1 MSKFLAYLVVF
12 SVFTVSSTATADDES
27 WEEFTKLRQA
37 AEQSELVP
45 KGSRGP
51 QIIPKDVIVEQL
63 TKPNQGADS
72 GSGQGPEV
80 VFSSKF
86 ILFDFGSSR
95 LRESSYGQLREIADA
110 LKDPKLSSISF
121 FYVDGYTCDIG
132 SDANNC
138 RLSWD
143 RARSVVDYLTSSGNV
158 PREKVKA
165 RGFGESSPMYP
176 NTDEENRS
184 KNRRVALRVGTSET
198 ASSSQPAI
206 CSEEPRFDGGGGSYR
221 PYSGSDGRY
230 RPQESH
236 SGGAGSDSEEPLV
249 GGIGGMGREEEL
261 PAYLKGGSK
270 SKDQKSGRPQRK
282 DLSAPLVKPGESKAK
297 PSSSDLVP
305 KTPLGK

>member
-1 MSKFLAYLVVF
+1 MKKILAYFLAFALF
-12 SVFTVSSTATADDES
+12 GSLTAAIADDES
-27 WEEFTKLRQA
+27 WEDYIKLRQA

-63 TKPNQGADS
+63 TKPPQGADS
-72 GSGQGPEV
+72 GGQGPEV

-95 LRESSYGQLREIADA
+95 LREASYGQLREIADA
-110 LKDPKLSSISF
+110 LKDPKLSSVSF
-121 FYVDGYTCDIG
+121 FYVDGHTCDIG
-132 SDANNC
+132 SDENNC

-165 RGFGESSPMYP
+165 RGFGESSPMNP

-184 KNRRVALRVGTSET
+184 KNRRVALRVGTPET

-206 CSEEPRFDGGGGSYR
+206 CSEAPRFDGGGGSYR

-230 RPQESH
+230 RPQEGQ
-236 SGGAGSDSEEPLV
+236 SGGADSESEEPLF
-249 GGIGGMGREEEL
+249 GGIGMSRENEG
-261 PAYLKGGSK
+261 PGDLKGNKLRGASK
-270 SKDQKSGRPQRK
+270 NKRPQSK
-282 DLSAPLVKPGESKAK
+282 DLSSPLSKPEPAK
-297 PSSSDLVP
+297 KSTHPELVP
-305 KTPLGK
+305 KGVPGTNPQ